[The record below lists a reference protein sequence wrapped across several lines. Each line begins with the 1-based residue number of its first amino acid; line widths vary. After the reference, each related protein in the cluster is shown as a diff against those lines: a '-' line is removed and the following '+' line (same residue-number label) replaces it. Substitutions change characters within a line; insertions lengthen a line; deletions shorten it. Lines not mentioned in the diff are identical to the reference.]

1 MDGKS
6 AFLDDFKSQDAVLRN
21 LHTLSESV
29 QRISEDLRAQHPEAD
44 WRAIIAFRNVVVHDY
59 LGTDLNQI
67 WNIVE
72 HDLPDLKHTIAT
84 MLDELNDGNGG

>member
-1 MDGKS
+1 
-6 AFLDDFKSQDAVLRN
+6 
-21 LHTLSESV
+21 
-29 QRISEDLRAQHPEAD
+29 PEAD

>member
-1 MDGKS
+1 
-6 AFLDDFKSQDAVLRN
+6 
-21 LHTLSESV
+21 
-29 QRISEDLRAQHPEAD
+29 LRAQHPEAD